1 MARRDPKVGTG
12 KKPKGSGRR
21 LYTDENPR
29 DTVSI
34 KFATPTDARA
44 TVAKVKRIN
53 KPFARKIQILTVGE
67 QRAKVMGKRE
77 VAGIFKKGKDAIRK
91 TKKV

>member
-91 TKKV
+91 NKK

>member
-1 MARRDPKVGTG
+1 MADPKVGTG

-34 KFATPTDARA
+34 KFATPTDARK
-44 TVAKVKRIN
+44 TVAKVKKILGLDKIDYRI
-53 KPFARKIQILTVGE
+53 RQLE
-67 QRAKVMGKRE
+67 RAKYWKE
-77 VAGIFKKGKDAIRK
+77 KYEK
-91 TKKV
+91 TKS